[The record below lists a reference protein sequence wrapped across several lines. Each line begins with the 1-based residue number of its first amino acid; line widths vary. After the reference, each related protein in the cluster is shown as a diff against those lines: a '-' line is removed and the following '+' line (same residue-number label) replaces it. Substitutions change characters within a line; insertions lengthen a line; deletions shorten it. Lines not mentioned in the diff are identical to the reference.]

1 MCDDAPA
8 ERNDRA
14 AGGSDAAGE
23 GGDRYTVFLAS
34 EEYRQGRLRKARVI
48 ASLCR
53 EELAA
58 ADQVADVGAG
68 TGIIKN
74 ALEVEFSKSIV
85 GFDIDYAFI
94 IERDRMVAADAS
106 RLPVRPES
114 FDLVLLNHIYEHVA
128 DQPALFR
135 EAHRILKPG
144 GVAYVS
150 AGNRLAIM
158 EPHYRLPFLSWL
170 PNPVADRYVR
180 WTRRGS
186 GYEDIRFLTYRP
198 LRKMIEAVG
207 LRLRDVTERAIDEQL
222 GETWGAAWVPAWKVF
237 RAMPASIRGALMA
250 GLSPQWFLL
259 LEKPHRDTEMIEGS

>member
-1 MCDDAPA
+1 MCDDATA
-8 ERNDRA
+8 ER
-14 AGGSDAAGE
+14 
-23 GGDRYTVFLAS
+23 GDRYAGFLAS
-34 EEYRQGRLRKARVI
+34 DEYRDGRLRKARVI
-48 ASLCR
+48 ARLCR

-58 ADQVADVGAG
+58 AARVADVGAG

-74 ALEVEFSKSIV
+74 ALEVEYSKSIV

-94 IERDRMVAADAS
+94 IERDRMVAADAA

-135 EAHRILKPG
+135 EVHRILRPG

-150 AGNRLAIM
+150 AGNRLAVV

-170 PNPVADRYVR
+170 PKPVADRYVR
-180 WTRRGS
+180 WTRRGT
-186 GYEDIRFLTYRP
+186 GYDDIRFLSYRP
-198 LRKMIEAVG
+198 LRALIEAAG
-207 LRLRDVTERAIDEQL
+207 LRVRDVTERAIDDQL
-222 GETWGAAWVPAWKVF
+222 GDTWGAAWVPAWRAF
-237 RAMPASIRGALMA
+237 RALPALLRERLLA

-259 LEKPHRDTEMIEGS
+259 VEKPRRGAE

>member
-1 MCDDAPA
+1 MHDDGPA
-8 ERNDRA
+8 EREAPDA
-14 AGGSDAAGE
+14 SGGS
-23 GGDRYTVFLAS
+23 GDRYAS
-34 EEYRQGRLRKARVI
+34 YVSSAEYREGRLRKARVI
-48 ASLCR
+48 ARLCR

-58 ADQVADVGAG
+58 AQRIADVGAG

-94 IERDRMVAADAS
+94 IERDRMVAADAT
-106 RLPVRPES
+106 RLPVPPES

-128 DQPALFR
+128 DQAALFR

-150 AGNRLAIM
+150 SGNRLAIM

-186 GYEDIRFLTYRP
+186 GYDDIRFLTYRP
-198 LRKMIEAVG
+198 LRALIEGAG
-207 LRLRDVTERAIDEQL
+207 LRVRDVTERAIDDQL
-222 GETWGAAWVPAWKVF
+222 GQTWGAAWVPVWRAF
-237 RAMPASIRGALMA
+237 RALPESLRGRLLA

-259 LEKPHRDTEMIEGS
+259 VEKPR

>member
-1 MCDDAPA
+1 MRDDARA
-8 ERNDRA
+8 ERD
-14 AGGSDAAGE
+14 DATRR
-23 GGDRYTVFLAS
+23 GDRYARFLAS
-34 EEYRQGRLRKARVI
+34 AEYREGRLRKARVI
-48 ASLCR
+48 ARLCR
-53 EELAA
+53 KELEAA
-58 ADQVADVGAG
+58 HRVADVGAG

-74 ALEVEFSKSIV
+74 ALEVELSKPIV
-85 GFDIDYAFI
+85 GFDIDYEFI
-94 IERDRMVAADAS
+94 IERDRMVAADAT

-114 FDLVLLNHIYEHVA
+114 FDMVLLNHIYEHVA
-128 DQPALFR
+128 DQAALFR
-135 EAHRILKPG
+135 EACRILKPG

-150 AGNRLAIM
+150 AGNRLAIV

-198 LRKMIEAVG
+198 LRKMIEAAG

-259 LEKPHRDTEMIEGS
+259 LEKPRRDTEMFEGS